1 MTYDSFEPAP
11 TASPQTSQTASLPT
25 NPTVNRP
32 PSPTVNQPPSPTVNR
47 PLSPTANRPSSE
59 YQHGEEKCELDE
71 EDMQTLTNLLE
82 VIGGNEDFPA
92 ASTDCF
98 PHPQLCAIPVAI
110 LPVDST
116 PAPILP
122 TDSTPAAIIPT
133 GTIPAPILSGDLTY
147 APPTSKILTPYQ
159 PAVEPIS
166 PAKVKKGLKVKNPGF
181 KRYRT
186 FPFSSLPSYKE
197 IKSVESPM

>member
-1 MTYDSFEPAP
+1 
-11 TASPQTSQTASLPT
+11 
-25 NPTVNRP
+25 
-32 PSPTVNQPPSPTVNR
+32 
-47 PLSPTANRPSSE
+47 
-59 YQHGEEKCELDE
+59 
-71 EDMQTLTNLLE
+71 MQTLTNLLE

-110 LPVDST
+110 LPV
-116 PAPILP
+116 
-122 TDSTPAAIIPT
+122 DSTPAAIIPT

-166 PAKVKKGLKVKNPGF
+166 PAKVKKGLKVENPGF
-181 KRYRT
+181 KRYGT